1 MAMNKILVIQ
11 PLHPKALQLFQQR
24 PDVTFEVITDISPE
38 NLLNHVGDADALT
51 VRDAR
56 LPEQVLRAAPRLKV
70 ISRHGVGTDNLPIEY
85 CTSRGLPITVVG
97 DVNTIAVAEH
107 TMFLILAAA
116 RCGTQLDQAVRRGD
130 FSARSRIIGVELR
143 GRVLLVVGF
152 GRIGR
157 EVAARA
163 AAFGMTILAFDPN
176 VNPQNCPQV
185 RFVDNLAQGL
195 ALADVLS
202 LHVPLTSSTRNL
214 IGRRELAL
222 LRSGAILVNTAR
234 GGIIEEE
241 ALVDA
246 LRNGRLRA
254 AGLDTFTNEPVA
266 PGDPLLE
273 QMTTVLTPHAA
284 ALTEESLIAMGVVTA
299 RNALAGLDGK
309 LDPNLVVN
317 PSVLNESCDAR
328 Q

>member
-1 MAMNKILVIQ
+1 MNKILVIQ

-24 PDVTFEVITDISPE
+24 PDVTFEVITDTSPE

-56 LPEQVLRAAPRLKV
+56 LSEQVLRAAPRLKV

-116 RCGTQLDQAVRRGD
+116 RCGPQLDQAVRRGD

-143 GRVLLVVGF
+143 GRALLVVGF

-163 AAFGMTILAFDPN
+163 AAFGMTILAFDPD
-176 VNPQNCPQV
+176 VNPEDWPHV

-202 LHVPLTSSTRNL
+202 LHVPLTSNTRNL

-222 LRSGAILVNTAR
+222 LRTGAILVNTAR

-246 LRNGRLRA
+246 LRSGRLRA

-266 PGDPLLE
+266 LGHALLS

-284 ALTEESLIAMGVVTA
+284 ALTEECLIAMGVVTV

-317 PSVLNESCDAR
+317 PSVLNESYDAR